1 MKNGKFEVILGSVKF
16 FSGIWLKMK
25 YWQFFI
31 LRYLRRE
38 KMKIV
43 LAGYPKTGT
52 KTSTAALEILGFWHI
67 HLERRRS
74 SFT

>member
-1 MKNGKFEVILGSVKF
+1 MKNGEFEVILGSVKF

-31 LRYLRRE
+31 YSIYE
-38 KMKIV
+38 EKKMKIV

-52 KTSTAALEILGFWHI
+52 KTSTAALEILGFWHN
-67 HLERRRS
+67 HLKRRRS